1 MPIYRFNPDGQCL
14 QVALDFIFSYF
25 EDIQLPQDIIAL
37 SSGYKT
43 IFQFM
48 AKKGYCFV
56 TPIPLGSLLSGN
68 FWTLFHRFSE
78 HFVSMKKYA
87 TIKKQLVNTQKK
99 YVVFGEDTAK
109 RLYGLRH
116 EYWSHFVVFYNNVED
131 NTLNIFD
138 PLKPILE
145 NEFGIPINK
154 SYEADKLLFKLLIW
168 KEERDKMEHW
178 MTMYKHGRQESLERI
193 S

>member
-1 MPIYRFNPDGQCL
+1 MHKHRFNPDGQCL
-14 QVALDFIFSYF
+14 QVALDFVLSYF
-25 EDIQLPQDIIAL
+25 EDTQLPQDIIAL
-37 SSGYKT
+37 SSDYKT

-68 FWTLFHRFSE
+68 FWALFFRFSGN
-78 HFVSMKKYA
+78 FVSLQKYKK
-87 TIKKQLVNTQKK
+87 TKTQLANTQKR

-116 EYWSHFVVFYNNVED
+116 EYWSHFVVFYNDMED
-131 NTLNIFD
+131 NTLNIYD
-138 PLKPILE
+138 PLKPVLE
-145 NEFGIPINK
+145 NQLGLSIST

-168 KEERDKMEHW
+168 KEE
-178 MTMYKHGRQESLERI
+178 
-193 S
+193 